1 VDLHFNVNGGT
12 LNEGKRF
19 KSLIKHKQ
27 TNKQTTDSNTSW
39 HGGLSLAIY
48 IALFFSTKCLMKII
62 FIPRKLL
69 LMTNF
74 IYFCVYVSQGS
85 RCKEMGQPCVSVRL
99 SVRCKE
105 LEILTEA

>member
-1 VDLHFNVNGGT
+1 MDLHFNVNGGT
-12 LNEGKRF
+12 LNEGKCFR
-19 KSLIKHKQ
+19 SLIKH
-27 TNKQTTDSNTSW
+27 KQTTDSNTSW
-39 HGGLSLAIY
+39 QGGLSVAIY
-48 IALFFSTKCLMKII
+48 IALFFSTKFLMKII
-62 FIPRKLL
+62 FIRRKLL

-85 RCKEMGQPCVSVRL
+85 RCKEMGQLCMSVRL